1 MQKSIFCCVKSYMWI
16 LLFPVLVLAIVI
28 LEPDMNSL
36 YGTIYCLFGGLVL
49 SSLPFTLHD
58 PRQTGGFTR
67 LLPARQGDDI
77 KGHFLFSFLFL
88 LLFLILSLPAAGLGG
103 LFKGE
108 TAALLSPALYMVLFS
123 FTLLFAALQNLLFCI
138 LHTNSQQAQQLIRMA
153 PPFLFFFGGVSLL
166 QRFPDIFTVLISC
179 LHRQE
184 AVSVCW
190 QAWFCLF
197 WPQNWVH
204 SLSPGRRDDSSPGVI
219 LLFRQGGKL

>member
-1 MQKSIFCCVKSYMWI
+1 MRVLKFAKIDILLCKSYMWI

-67 LLPARQGDDI
+67 LLPARQGDNI

-88 LLFLILSLPAAGLGG
+88 LLFLI
-103 LFKGE
+103 
-108 TAALLSPALYMVLFS
+108 SPALYMVLFS

-166 QRFPDIFTVLISC
+166 QRFPDIFTVLDILFTPAGSC
-179 LHRQE
+179 LCLLAGLVLFVLAAELGAFFVSRQE
-184 AVSVCW
+184 
-190 QAWFCLF
+190 
-197 WPQNWVH
+197 
-204 SLSPGRRDDSSPGVI
+204 G
-219 LLFRQGGKL
+219 

>member
-1 MQKSIFCCVKSYMWI
+1 MRVLKFAKIDILLCKSYMWI

-108 TAALLSPALYMVLFS
+108 TAALLSHGLFDLPKGRFVKMTGIHLARAVNKIVRFVHEENVFLVFSALRKK
-123 FTLLFAALQNLLFCI
+123 AL
-138 LHTNSQQAQQLIRMA
+138 
-153 PPFLFFFGGVSLL
+153 
-166 QRFPDIFTVLISC
+166 
-179 LHRQE
+179 
-184 AVSVCW
+184 
-190 QAWFCLF
+190 
-197 WPQNWVH
+197 
-204 SLSPGRRDDSSPGVI
+204 
-219 LLFRQGGKL
+219 

>member
-1 MQKSIFCCVKSYMWI
+1 MRVLKFAKIDILLCKSYMWI

-49 SSLPFTLHD
+49 ASLPITLHD

-108 TAALLSPALYMVLFS
+108 TAALLYTAGSVAQVPHNLFGSGRTLAVHMYVLSSEGLHMNEAYATAVVLLVVVLALNGLS
-123 FTLLFAALQNLLFCI
+123 DLLARKLLK
-138 LHTNSQQAQQLIRMA
+138 
-153 PPFLFFFGGVSLL
+153 
-166 QRFPDIFTVLISC
+166 
-179 LHRQE
+179 
-184 AVSVCW
+184 
-190 QAWFCLF
+190 
-197 WPQNWVH
+197 
-204 SLSPGRRDDSSPGVI
+204 GRG
-219 LLFRQGGKL
+219 

>member
-1 MQKSIFCCVKSYMWI
+1 MRVLKFAKIDILLCKSYMWI

-67 LLPARQGDDI
+67 LLPARQGDDVE
-77 KGHFLFSFLFL
+77 GYFLFSFLFL

-166 QRFPDIFTVLISC
+166 QHFPDIFTALDILFTPAGSC
-179 LHRQE
+179 LCLLAGLVLFVLAAELGAFFVSRQE
-184 AVSVCW
+184 
-190 QAWFCLF
+190 
-197 WPQNWVH
+197 
-204 SLSPGRRDDSSPGVI
+204 G
-219 LLFRQGGKL
+219 

>member
-1 MQKSIFCCVKSYMWI
+1 MRVLKFAKIDILLCKSYMWI

-123 FTLLFAALQNLLFCI
+123 FTLLFAAFQNLLFCI

-166 QRFPDIFTVLISC
+166 QRFPDIFTVLDILFTPAGSC
-179 LHRQE
+179 LCLLAGLVLFVLAAELGAFFVSRQE
-184 AVSVCW
+184 
-190 QAWFCLF
+190 
-197 WPQNWVH
+197 
-204 SLSPGRRDDSSPGVI
+204 G
-219 LLFRQGGKL
+219 

>member
-1 MQKSIFCCVKSYMWI
+1 MRVLKFAKIDILLCKSYMWI

-88 LLFLILSLPAAGLGG
+88 LLFLILSLPATGLAGL
-103 LFKGE
+103 FRSRM
-108 TAALLSPALYMVLFS
+108 TLLSPALYMVLFS

-166 QRFPDIFTVLISC
+166 QHFPDIFTALDILFTPAGSC
-179 LHRQE
+179 LCLLAGLVLFVLAAELGAFFVSRQE
-184 AVSVCW
+184 
-190 QAWFCLF
+190 
-197 WPQNWVH
+197 
-204 SLSPGRRDDSSPGVI
+204 G
-219 LLFRQGGKL
+219 

>member
-1 MQKSIFCCVKSYMWI
+1 MRVLKFAKIDILLCKSYMWI

-166 QRFPDIFTVLISC
+166 QHFPDIFTALDILFTPAGSC
-179 LHRQE
+179 LCLLAGLVLFVLAAELGAFFVSRQE
-184 AVSVCW
+184 
-190 QAWFCLF
+190 
-197 WPQNWVH
+197 
-204 SLSPGRRDDSSPGVI
+204 G
-219 LLFRQGGKL
+219 